1 MSRRESCQAPALR
14 AQATAFIVRHF
25 AAVVQ
30 TDAFA
35 ELVSERSRPLLLAL
49 LREVGTVVSPAGLAA
64 SDGLLGVA
72 GGLPAGEEEIQHGA
86 RFPPFVVTSYAWCA
100 LPCLPARGLAPL
112 SSAFPCPAAG

>member
-1 MSRRESCQAPALR
+1 MSRLESCQAPALR
-14 AQATAFIVRHF
+14 AQATAFIVRHS

-35 ELVSERSRPLLLAL
+35 ETVSERSRPLLLAL

-72 GGLPAGEEEIQHGA
+72 GGLPAGGYA
-86 RFPPFVVTSYAWCA
+86 RRRPDARS
-100 LPCLPARGLAPL
+100 PADAVRQLDELGIRGIAD
-112 SSAFPCPAAG
+112 AE